1 MKDQAFELAVPA
13 PVIPPS
19 DAERQAVAEVSSSVD
34 RYAQQVIARH
44 AQPTD
49 TPIGDESQAEKKTRI
64 RPRRAKVQLQ
74 QALDDA
80 TKSGL
85 AISEMKLIAA
95 RIETLSKMAEREE
108 DSELKALTEDNTTLK
123 IQHEADTAD
132 IVALKQR
139 VAELEAKA
147 DEVKTVTVTV
157 PDPGAAALRE
167 QNAALTGL
175 LKHIASHY
183 DTDDARSRAAIRV
196 ITSCPPA
203 VARIFCPLVGVDF
216 ASYVQMLQTYGT
228 DAELQSVIDKAKYD
242 GPAVIFARAAIA
254 VRDAE
259 TAKRMIT
266 APDQTG
272 VMTAEQKLRAARE
285 LVNPGRTL
293 RVVPPPILTAE
304 ENMRSQPREVIGSPD
319 AIPYRERITPVPV
332 STLERTHKSISGCA
346 EGADFSPWV

>member
-1 MKDQAFELAVPA
+1 MEQEITK
-13 PVIPPS
+13 
-19 DAERQAVAEVSSSVD
+19 
-34 RYAQQVIARH
+34 
-44 AQPTD
+44 
-49 TPIGDESQAEKKTRI
+49 DESQPDAPRPSHGVSDKAPERKPRV
-64 RPRRAKVQLQ
+64 RPRSAKTQLQ

-80 TKSGL
+80 TKTGL

-108 DSELKALTEDNTTLK
+108 NSELKALTEDNTTLK
-123 IQHEADTAD
+123 SQHDADTAE

-139 VAELEAKA
+139 IAELEAKA
-147 DEVKTVTVTV
+147 DEVKTVTVTT
-157 PDPGAAALRE
+157 PDPEAAALRE

-175 LKHIASHY
+175 LKHIASDY
-183 DTDDARSRAAIRV
+183 DSDDARSRAAIRV

-216 ASYVQMLQTYGT
+216 ASYFQMLQTYRT
-228 DAELQSVIDKAKYD
+228 DTELQTVIDKAKYD
-242 GPAVIFARAAIA
+242 GPAVIFARAALA

-266 APDQTG
+266 ARDQSAG
-272 VMTAEQKLRAARE
+272 MTAEQKLRAARE

-293 RVVPPPILTAE
+293 RVVPPPIQTAE

-332 STLERTHKSISGCA
+332 NTLDALSQRREISG
-346 EGADFSPWV
+346 GGDFSPWV